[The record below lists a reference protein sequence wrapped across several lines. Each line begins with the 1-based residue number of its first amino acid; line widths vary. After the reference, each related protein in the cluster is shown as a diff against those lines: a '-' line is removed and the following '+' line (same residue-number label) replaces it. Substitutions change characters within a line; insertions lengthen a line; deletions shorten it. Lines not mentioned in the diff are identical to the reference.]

1 MRSERRKSRD
11 SLVAATATSYSPLP
25 SLGARL
31 TLPLHDDA
39 CGAVRERARAA
50 HPLHRAGIDPKPL
63 RDSGR
68 TWCYRRSGRAHP
80 TRGSDIS

>member
-50 HPLHRAGIDPKPL
+50 NPLHRAGIDPKPFGN
-63 RDSGR
+63 DAHTGPP
-68 TWCYRRSGRAHP
+68 RSRQGL
-80 TRGSDIS
+80 TESM